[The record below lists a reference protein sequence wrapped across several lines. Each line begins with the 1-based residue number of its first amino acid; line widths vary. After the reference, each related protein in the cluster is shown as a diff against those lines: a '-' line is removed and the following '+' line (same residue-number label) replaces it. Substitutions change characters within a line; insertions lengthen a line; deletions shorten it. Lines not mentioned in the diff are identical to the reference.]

1 MFYNQLAQLGFR
13 VIINASENDIPVF
26 DTTRELFLHVE
37 PMTRDTLNNIPEY
50 AILMSR
56 LEKAGLKDV
65 VWAVVGGVPSR
76 LNQVFFISLNH
87 VCHIFCDSTCIHM
100 FLLFSCLLPSR
111 RLKSW
116 IPTLILSLLLSR
128 L

>member
-1 MFYNQLAQLGFR
+1 MSFPEIIPASRKVCMDTIFMFVCCFFKITLNSVFYNQLAQLGFR

-26 DTTRELFLHVE
+26 NTTRELFLHVE

-87 VCHIFCDSTCIHM
+87 V
-100 FLLFSCLLPSR
+100 
-111 RLKSW
+111 
-116 IPTLILSLLLSR
+116 
-128 L
+128 